1 MTSPLG
7 QEWIVFSPLPEK
19 TSIFLLPFISNSSQ
33 KVNSGLPKVKKRNSS
48 SFFDFVM
55 FKRIIPALLFTA
67 LTVSAWGQT
76 TEKLKST
83 TVDFIRTLDSTQKE
97 TALIAFTDSART
109 QWTNLPLGL
118 APREGVRYGDL
129 SEQSKIA
136 FHQILSAV
144 FSSQGYL
151 KTFAIMQVD
160 DILHELFEIQFQQGK
175 VPERSMEFIRK
186 LNWDYGNYYVALS
199 GNPETDQSWAV
210 KLEGHHISIN
220 LTVVG
225 NEFSMTPLFFGS
237 DPAVVEATQYA
248 GLRPLSKEEDYGF
261 WLINALDEGQKAKA
275 TLAGKVPGDII
286 TSPDRPQ
293 WLEEYQGIKGSELNE
308 GQQKILHYLIEEY
321 IGNLDREKAEEYLAK
336 LHARGMGEV
345 YFAWIGSYEPMKA
358 HYYVIHSPDF
368 LIEYDNVGFLDN
380 ANHIHS
386 IWREKGNDFGED
398 MLKKHRMD
406 HKH

>member
-1 MTSPLG
+1 M
-7 QEWIVFSPLPEK
+7 K
-19 TSIFLLPFISNSSQ
+19 
-33 KVNSGLPKVKKRNSS
+33 
-48 SFFDFVM
+48 
-55 FKRIIPALLFTA
+55 IIPVLFFLVLSSLTAWSQSTALLKKTA
-67 LTVSAWGQT
+67 VS
-76 TEKLKST
+76 LLST
-83 TVDFIRTLDSTQKE
+83 LGEVERAQVQLGLE
-97 TALIAFTDSART
+97 DSART
-109 QWTNLPLGL
+109 AWTNLPLGL
-118 APREGVRYGDL
+118 APRVGVRYGDL
-129 SEQSKIA
+129 SEESKIA
-136 FHQILSAV
+136 LHKVLSAV

-175 VPERSMEFIRK
+175 VNERSMEFIRK
-186 LNWDYGNYYVALS
+186 LNWDYGNYYLAMA
-199 GNPETDQSWAV
+199 GNPETDDAWGL
-210 KLEGHHISIN
+210 KFEGHNISIN
-220 LTVVG
+220 LTVAG
-225 NEFSMTPLFFGS
+225 DEFTMTPLFFGS

-261 WLINALDEGQKAKA
+261 WLINALDESQKAKA
-275 TLAGKVPGDII
+275 TISDKVPGDII

-293 WLEEYQGIKGSELNE
+293 WLEDFQGIKGSELNE

-321 IGNLDREKAEEYLAK
+321 IGNLEKEKAEAYLEK

-380 ANHIHS
+380 ANHIHT
-386 IWREKGNDFGED
+386 ILREKGNDFGED
-398 MLKKHRMD
+398 ILKKHRLD

>member
-1 MTSPLG
+1 MTKISPSDLLKK
-7 QEWIVFSPLPEK
+7 ILSLLIFSISSLP
-19 TSIFLLPFISNSSQ
+19 
-33 KVNSGLPKVKKRNSS
+33 V
-48 SFFDFVM
+48 
-55 FKRIIPALLFTA
+55 
-67 LTVSAWGQT
+67 WGQT
-76 TEKLKST
+76 TEKLKNT
-83 TVDFIRTLDSTQKE
+83 TLDFVQTLESNHKDSVF
-97 TALIAFTDSART
+97 ISFSDSART

-118 APREGVRYGDL
+118 APRAGLRYGDL
-129 SEQSKIA
+129 SEESKIA
-136 FHQILSAV
+136 FHKVLSSI

-175 VPERSMEFIRK
+175 VSERSMEFIRK
-186 LNWDYGNYYVALS
+186 LNWDYGNYYLAIA
-199 GNPETDQSWAV
+199 GNPETDDTWGL

-220 LTVVG
+220 LTVSG
-225 NEFSMTPLFFGS
+225 DEFSMTPLFFGS
-237 DPAVVEATQYA
+237 DPAVVEDTQYA

-261 WLINALDEGQKAKA
+261 WLINALDETQKAKA
-275 TLAGKVPGDII
+275 TLSEKVPGDII

-293 WLEEYQGIKGSELNE
+293 WLEEYKGIKGSELSE

-321 IGNLDREKAEEYLAK
+321 IGNLDHQKAEEYLAK

-358 HYYVIHSPDF
+358 HYYIIHSPDF

-386 IWREKGNDFGED
+386 IWRENGNDFGED
-398 MLKKHRMD
+398 ILKKHRME
-406 HKH
+406 HKHD

>member
-1 MTSPLG
+1 ML
-7 QEWIVFSPLPEK
+7 
-19 TSIFLLPFISNSSQ
+19 
-33 KVNSGLPKVKKRNSS
+33 KK
-48 SFFDFVM
+48 
-55 FKRIIPALLFTA
+55 IIYTLALITLVVPAWA
-67 LTVSAWGQT
+67 QT
-76 TEKLKST
+76 ITKLKSST
-83 TVDFIRTLDSTQKE
+83 LAFIQTLEENQRDSVFIDF
-97 TALIAFTDSART
+97 ADSART
-109 QWTNLPLGL
+109 SWTNLPLGL
-118 APREGVRYGDL
+118 APRSGLRYGEL
-129 SEQSKIA
+129 SEESKIA
-136 FHQILSAV
+136 FHQVLSSI

-175 VPERSMEFIRK
+175 VSERSMEFIRK
-186 LNWDYGNYYVALS
+186 LNWDYGNYFVAIG
-199 GNPETDQSWAV
+199 GNPEMDDTWSL

-220 LTVVG
+220 LTVAG
-225 NEFSMTPLFFGS
+225 EEFTMTPLFFGS

-261 WLINALDEGQKAKA
+261 WLINALDESQKAKA
-275 TLAGKVPGDII
+275 TLEGKVPGDII

-293 WLEEYQGIKGSELNE
+293 WLEEFQGIKGTELNE

-321 IGNLDREKAEEYLAK
+321 IGNLEKDKAEEYLAK

-386 IWREKGNDFGED
+386 IWRENGNDFGED
-398 MLKKHRMD
+398 ILKKHRMD

>member
-1 MTSPLG
+1 MKNLTLILFFILLTSAQSFA
-7 QEWIVFSPLPEK
+7 QEAAVVRSKVSDFLATLPSEQQ
-19 TSIFLLPFISNSSQ
+19 SQ
-33 KVNSGLPKVKKRNSS
+33 V
-48 SFFDFVM
+48 
-55 FKRIIPALLFTA
+55 
-67 LTVSAWGQT
+67 
-76 TEKLKST
+76 
-83 TVDFIRTLDSTQKE
+83 
-97 TALIAFTDSART
+97 LIAMEDSART
-109 QWTNLPLGL
+109 AWTNLPLGL
-118 APREGVRYGDL
+118 AARAGLRYGDL
-129 SEQSKIA
+129 SEESKIA
-136 FHQILSAV
+136 FHKVLSSI

-186 LNWDYGNYYVALS
+186 LNWDYGNYYVAIA
-199 GNPETDQSWAV
+199 GNPQNEAV
-210 KLEGHHISIN
+210 WGLKFEGHHLSIN
-220 LTVVG
+220 ITAAGDLIT
-225 NEFSMTPLFFGS
+225 MTPLFMGS
-237 DPAVVEATQYA
+237 DPAIVEATQYA

-261 WLINALDEGQKAKA
+261 WLINALDDTQKAKA
-275 TLAGKVPGDII
+275 TISEKVPGDII

-293 WLEEYQGIKGSELNE
+293 WLEEFKGIKGSELTE

-321 IGNLDREKAEEYLAK
+321 MGNLDHQKAEEYLAK
-336 LHARGMGEV
+336 LHARGMDSV

-386 IWREKGNDFGED
+386 IFREKGNDFGED
-398 MLKKHRMD
+398 ILKKHRME

>member
-1 MTSPLG
+1 MKKITLILFFILVTAMQSFA
-7 QEWIVFSPLPEK
+7 QEAAVVRSKVSE
-19 TSIFLLPFISNSSQ
+19 FLSTL
-33 KVNSGLPKVKKRNSS
+33 
-48 SFFDFVM
+48 
-55 FKRIIPALLFTA
+55 
-67 LTVSAWGQT
+67 T
-76 TEKLKST
+76 TEQE
-83 TVDFIRTLDSTQKE
+83 TQ
-97 TALIAFTDSART
+97 ALISMEDSVRT
-109 QWTNLPLGL
+109 AWTNLPLGL
-118 APREGVRYGDL
+118 APRAGLRYGDL
-129 SEQSKIA
+129 SEESKIA
-136 FHQILSAV
+136 FHKVLSSI

-186 LNWDYGNYYVALS
+186 LNWDYGNYYFAIA
-199 GNPETDQSWAV
+199 GNPKTEDVWGL
-210 KLEGHHISIN
+210 KFEGHHLSIN
-220 LTVVG
+220 VTAAGDLIT
-225 NEFSMTPLFFGS
+225 MTPLFFGS

-261 WLINALDEGQKAKA
+261 WLINALDDSQKAKA
-275 TLAGKVPGDII
+275 TLSDKVPGDII

-293 WLEEYQGIKGSELNE
+293 WLEEFKGIKGSELTE

-321 IGNLDREKAEEYLAK
+321 IGNLDHKKAEEYLEK
-336 LHARGMGEV
+336 LHARGMDSV

-358 HYYVIHSPDF
+358 HYYIIHSPDF

-386 IWREKGNDFGED
+386 IFRERGNDFGED
-398 MLKKHRMD
+398 ILKKHRME

>member
-1 MTSPLG
+1 MPPSLFAMMLRKLTNTL
-7 QEWIVFSPLPEK
+7 ILLMLALPAW
-19 TSIFLLPFISNSSQ
+19 SQ
-33 KVNSGLPKVKKRNSS
+33 
-48 SFFDFVM
+48 
-55 FKRIIPALLFTA
+55 TA
-67 LTVSAWGQT
+67 
-76 TEKLKST
+76 EKLKST
-83 TVDFIRTLDSTQKE
+83 TLSFVETLEDHQRDSII
-97 TALIAFTDSART
+97 IAFPDSART
-109 QWTNLPLGL
+109 KWTNLPLGL
-118 APREGVRYGDL
+118 APRAGLRYGDL
-129 SEQSKIA
+129 TEQSKIA
-136 FHQILSAV
+136 FHKVLSSI

-175 VPERSMEFIRK
+175 VSERSMEFIRK
-186 LNWDYGNYYVALS
+186 LNWDYGNYYVAIAGDPRTADIWGL
-199 GNPETDQSWAV
+199 
-210 KLEGHHISIN
+210 KFEGHHLSIN
-220 LTVVG
+220 LTVAG
-225 NEFSMTPLFFGS
+225 NEFTMTPLFLGS

-261 WLINALDEGQKAKA
+261 WLINALDENQKAKA
-275 TLAGKVPGDII
+275 TLSGKVPGDII

-293 WLEEYQGIKGSELNE
+293 WLEEYQGIKGSELSE

-321 IGNLDREKAEEYLAK
+321 IGNLDQAKAEEYLAK

-358 HYYVIHSPDF
+358 HYYIIHSPDF

-386 IWREKGNDFGED
+386 IWREKGNDFGVD

>member
-1 MTSPLG
+1 MPMKRILA
-7 QEWIVFSPLPEK
+7 FL
-19 TSIFLLPFISNSSQ
+19 FLLILIQSSGWSQEVKRLQ
-33 KVNSGLPKVKKRNSS
+33 KV
-48 SFFDFVM
+48 
-55 FKRIIPALLFTA
+55 
-67 LTVSAWGQT
+67 
-76 TEKLKST
+76 
-83 TVDFIRTLDSTQKE
+83 TVDFLHSMEESQKNL
-97 TALIAFTDSART
+97 ALIPLSDSVRT

-118 APREGVRYGDL
+118 APRAGLRYGDL

-136 FHQILSAV
+136 FHKVLSSI

-160 DILHELFEIQFQQGK
+160 DILHELFEVQFQQGK
-175 VPERSMEFIRK
+175 VSEQSMGFIRK
-186 LNWDYGNYYVALS
+186 LDWDYGNYYIAIA
-199 GNPETDQSWAV
+199 GNPETEDLWGL
-210 KLEGHHISIN
+210 KFEGHHISIN
-220 LTVVG
+220 LTVAG
-225 NEFSMTPLFFGS
+225 DEFTMTPLFFGS
-237 DPAVVEATQYA
+237 DPAVVEATQYS

-261 WLINALDEGQKAKA
+261 WLINALDESQKAKA
-275 TLAGKVPGDII
+275 TLSEKVPGDII

-293 WLEEYQGIKGSELNE
+293 WLEEFQGIKGSELND

-321 IGNLDREKAEEYLAK
+321 MGNLDHEKAEEYLAK

-386 IWREKGNDFGED
+386 ILREKGNDFGED
-398 MLKKHRMD
+398 ILKKHRLE

>member
-1 MTSPLG
+1 MLKKITFAL
-7 QEWIVFSPLPEK
+7 ILAILTLPSK
-19 TSIFLLPFISNSSQ
+19 AQN
-33 KVNSGLPKVKKRNSS
+33 
-48 SFFDFVM
+48 
-55 FKRIIPALLFTA
+55 
-67 LTVSAWGQT
+67 
-76 TEKLKST
+76 TEKLKT
-83 TVDFIRTLDSTQKE
+83 TTLKFIQTLEKNQRDSV
-97 TALIAFTDSART
+97 LIAFTDSART
-109 QWTNLPLGL
+109 NWTNLPLGL
-118 APREGVRYGDL
+118 ASRSGLRYGDL

-136 FHQILSAV
+136 FHQVLSSI

-175 VPERSMEFIRK
+175 VPERTMEFIRK
-186 LNWDYGNYYVALS
+186 LNWDYGNYYLAIA
-199 GNPETDQSWAV
+199 GNPETEAIWGL
-210 KLEGHHISIN
+210 KFEGHHISIN
-220 LTVVG
+220 LTVAG
-225 NEFSMTPLFFGS
+225 DEFSMTPLFFGS

-275 TLAGKVPGDII
+275 TLTDKVPGDII

-293 WLEEYQGIKGSELNE
+293 WLEEFKGIKGSELNE

-321 IGNLDREKAEEYLAK
+321 IGNLEKEKAEEYLAK
-336 LHARGMGEV
+336 LHARGMSEV

-358 HYYVIHSPDF
+358 HYYIIHSPDF

-380 ANHIHS
+380 ANHIHT
-386 IWREKGNDFGED
+386 ILRENGNDFGED
-398 MLKKHRMD
+398 ILKKHRLE

>member
-1 MTSPLG
+1 MKKLTLILIFILVTAVQSFA
-7 QEWIVFSPLPEK
+7 QEAALVKSKVSGFLATLPAAQQ
-19 TSIFLLPFISNSSQ
+19 SQ
-33 KVNSGLPKVKKRNSS
+33 V
-48 SFFDFVM
+48 
-55 FKRIIPALLFTA
+55 
-67 LTVSAWGQT
+67 
-76 TEKLKST
+76 
-83 TVDFIRTLDSTQKE
+83 
-97 TALIAFTDSART
+97 LIAMEDSART
-109 QWTNLPLGL
+109 AWTNLPLGL
-118 APREGVRYGDL
+118 AARAGLRYGDL
-129 SEQSKIA
+129 SEESKIA
-136 FHQILSAV
+136 FHKVLSAV

-186 LNWDYGNYYVALS
+186 LNWDYGNYYVAIA
-199 GNPETDQSWAV
+199 GNPQTEEVWG
-210 KLEGHHISIN
+210 LEFEGHHISIN
-220 LTVVG
+220 LTVAG
-225 NEFSMTPLFFGS
+225 DEFTMTPLFFGS

-261 WLINALDEGQKAKA
+261 WLINALDKNQKAKA
-275 TLAGKVPGDII
+275 TLEGKVPGDII

-293 WLEEYQGIKGSELNE
+293 WLEEFKGIKGAELSE

-321 IGNLDREKAEEYLAK
+321 IGNLDKEKAEEYLDK

-386 IWREKGNDFGED
+386 IWRERGNDFGED
-398 MLKKHRMD
+398 ILKKHRLD

>member
-1 MTSPLG
+1 MKNLTLILFFILLTSAQSFA
-7 QEWIVFSPLPEK
+7 QEAAVVRSKVSDFLATLP
-19 TSIFLLPFISNSSQ
+19 SDQQSQ
-33 KVNSGLPKVKKRNSS
+33 V
-48 SFFDFVM
+48 
-55 FKRIIPALLFTA
+55 
-67 LTVSAWGQT
+67 
-76 TEKLKST
+76 
-83 TVDFIRTLDSTQKE
+83 
-97 TALIAFTDSART
+97 LIAMEDSART
-109 QWTNLPLGL
+109 AWTNLPLGL
-118 APREGVRYGDL
+118 AARAGLRYGDL
-129 SEQSKIA
+129 SEESKIA
-136 FHQILSAV
+136 FHKVLSSI

-186 LNWDYGNYYVALS
+186 LNWDYGNYYVAIA
-199 GNPETDQSWAV
+199 GNPQNEAV
-210 KLEGHHISIN
+210 WGLKFEGHHLSIN
-220 LTVVG
+220 ITAAGDLIT
-225 NEFSMTPLFFGS
+225 MTPLFMGS
-237 DPAVVEATQYA
+237 DPAIVEATQYA

-261 WLINALDEGQKAKA
+261 WLINALDDTQKAKA
-275 TLAGKVPGDII
+275 TISEKVPGDII

-293 WLEEYQGIKGSELNE
+293 WLEEFKGIKGSELNE

-321 IGNLDREKAEEYLAK
+321 MGNLDHQKAEEYLAK
-336 LHARGMGEV
+336 LHARGMDSV

-386 IWREKGNDFGED
+386 IFREKGNDFGED
-398 MLKKHRMD
+398 ILKKHRME

>member
-1 MTSPLG
+1 MKNITLILFFIFITAVQSFA
-7 QEWIVFSPLPEK
+7 QEAAAVRSKVSEFLSTLP
-19 TSIFLLPFISNSSQ
+19 
-33 KVNSGLPKVKKRNSS
+33 
-48 SFFDFVM
+48 
-55 FKRIIPALLFTA
+55 
-67 LTVSAWGQT
+67 
-76 TEKLKST
+76 TE
-83 TVDFIRTLDSTQKE
+83 QE
-97 TALIAFTDSART
+97 NQALISMEDSVRT
-109 QWTNLPLGL
+109 AWTNLPLGL
-118 APREGVRYGDL
+118 APRAGLRYGDL
-129 SEQSKIA
+129 SEESKIA
-136 FHQILSAV
+136 FHKLLSSI

-186 LNWDYGNYYVALS
+186 LNWDYGNYYLAIA
-199 GNPETDQSWAV
+199 GKPETDEVWGL
-210 KLEGHHISIN
+210 KFEGHHISIN
-220 LTVVG
+220 LTVAG
-225 NEFSMTPLFFGS
+225 DEFSMTPLFFGS

-275 TLAGKVPGDII
+275 TLEGKVPGDII

-293 WLEEYQGIKGSELNE
+293 WLEEYKGIKGSELND

-321 IGNLDREKAEEYLAK
+321 IGNLERDKAEEYLAK

-358 HYYVIHSPDF
+358 HYYVVHSPDF
-368 LIEYDNVGFLDN
+368 LIEYDNIGFLDN

-386 IWREKGNDFGED
+386 IWRERGNDFGED
-398 MLKKHRMD
+398 ILKKHRMD

>member
-1 MTSPLG
+1 MKALLVTCL
-7 QEWIVFSPLPEK
+7 IILFS
-19 TSIFLLPFISNSSQ
+19 TSNSWTQSTE
-33 KVNSGLPKVKKRNSS
+33 
-48 SFFDFVM
+48 
-55 FKRIIPALLFTA
+55 LL
-67 LTVSAWGQT
+67 
-76 TEKLKST
+76 KKST
-83 TVDFIRTLDSTQKE
+83 TGFLVTLSEEERNAGTI
-97 TALIAFTDSART
+97 ALSDSART

-118 APREGVRYGDL
+118 APRAGLRYGDL
-129 SEQSKIA
+129 SPASKIA
-136 FHQILSAV
+136 FHKVLSSI

-160 DILHELFEIQFQQGK
+160 DILHELFEIQFQEGK

-186 LNWDYGNYYVALS
+186 LNWDYGNYYLAIA
-199 GNPETDQSWAV
+199 GNPETEDTWGL
-210 KLEGHHISIN
+210 KFEGHHLSIN
-220 LTVVG
+220 LTVAG
-225 NEFSMTPLFFGS
+225 DEFTMTPLFLGS

-261 WLINALDEGQKAKA
+261 WLINALDDSQKAKA
-275 TLAGKVPGDII
+275 TLSEKVPGDII

-293 WLEEYQGIKGSELNE
+293 WLEEFKGIKGSELND

-321 IGNLDREKAEEYLAK
+321 LGNLDHQKAEEYLAK
-336 LHARGMGEV
+336 LHARGMDSV

-386 IWREKGNDFGED
+386 IFREKGNDFGED
-398 MLKKHRMD
+398 ILKKHRMD

>member
-1 MTSPLG
+1 MVLSLVAVQTWAQSA
-7 QEWIVFSPLPEK
+7 E
-19 TSIFLLPFISNSSQ
+19 
-33 KVNSGLPKVKKRNSS
+33 KVK
-48 SFFDFVM
+48 
-55 FKRIIPALLFTA
+55 
-67 LTVSAWGQT
+67 SATIGFIQT
-76 TEKLKST
+76 LEKHQKDS
-83 TVDFIRTLDSTQKE
+83 VFID
-97 TALIAFTDSART
+97 FTDSART
-109 QWTNLPLGL
+109 NWTNLPLGL
-118 APREGVRYGDL
+118 QARSGLRYGDL

-136 FHQILSAV
+136 FHKVLSSL

-175 VPERSMEFIRK
+175 VNERSMQFIRK
-186 LNWDYGNYYVALS
+186 LNWDYGNYYVAIA
-199 GNPETDQSWAV
+199 GNPQNESVWGL
-210 KLEGHHISIN
+210 KFEGHHLSIN
-220 LTVVG
+220 ITAAGDLIT
-225 NEFSMTPLFFGS
+225 MTPLFMGS
-237 DPAVVEATQYA
+237 DPAIVEDTQYA

-261 WLINALDEGQKAKA
+261 WLINALDETQKAKA
-275 TLAGKVPGDII
+275 TLSEKVPGDII

-293 WLEEYQGIKGSELNE
+293 WLEEYRGIKGSELNE

-321 IGNLDREKAEEYLAK
+321 IGNLDHQKAEEYLAK
-336 LHARGMGEV
+336 LHARGMEAV

-358 HYYVIHSPDF
+358 HYYIIHSPDV

-398 MLKKHRMD
+398 ILKKHRMD